1 MRHIMIAGNWKMNKD
16 LFETQAFVQ
25 QLKTYVHKH
34 DEPML
39 DIVIAPAYPFL
50 MSAVEMLKGT
60 GVKVAAQD
68 VSINEDGAFTG
79 EVSATMLASMHL
91 PYCIVGHSERR
102 QYHQETDASVNLRL
116 KQLLKNG
123 ITPIFCIGE
132 KLEEREVGKTTDI
145 LLQQLKDG
153 LRDIMMYTGK
163 EIVIAY
169 EPVWAIGTGKVAT
182 QEQAQD
188 AHAFI
193 RNRIK
198 DTYGEK
204 VESKLLILYGGS
216 VKPDNIGELLLQKD
230 IDGALI
236 GGASLK
242 SNQFTEMLA
251 KAKEIINKRNKIYH
265 RDKG

>member
-25 QLKTYVHKH
+25 NLKNYAHKH
-34 DEPML
+34 DEPL
-39 DIVIAPAYPFL
+39 VDIVIAPAYPFL
-50 MSAVEMLKGT
+50 MTAAEMLKGT
-60 GVKVAAQD
+60 SVKVASQD

-91 PYCIVGHSERR
+91 PYCIIGHSERR

-116 KQLLKNG
+116 KQILKNG

-132 KLEEREVGKTTDI
+132 KLQEREAGKTTEV
-145 LLQQLKDG
+145 LMQQLEEGLKDIT
-153 LRDIMMYTGK
+153 LYTGK
-163 EIVIAY
+163 EIIIAY

-182 QEQAQD
+182 PLQAEE

-193 RNRIK
+193 RNWIK
-198 DTYGEK
+198 ENYSEK
-204 VESKLLILYGGS
+204 VADKILVLYGGS
-216 VKPDNIGELLLQKD
+216 VKPDNIRELLMQHD

-242 SNQFTEMLA
+242 LEHFAEMLDS
-251 KAKEIINKRNKIYH
+251 AKEIIKLK
-265 RDKG
+265 